1 MSGTMKMFNYSR
13 TSTLILLPKLEEK
26 YWDIQPEGFPNTIRW
41 NAGHVYAE
49 ADAFLKDADK
59 NYEVTRPHYQ
69 TFFADGTRPSEW
81 VGDVPTKEEIIEALI
96 EQDKYIQA
104 FFKDKLNEDADVV
117 RDINKTLL
125 DTKDASLQFV
135 TWHEG
140 IHLGI
145 TKSIRDALKEKNE

>member
-1 MSGTMKMFNYSR
+1 MTGTMKMFNYSR
-13 TSTLILLPKLEEK
+13 TSTLILLPKLEKE
-26 YWDIQPEGFPNTIRW
+26 YWDLQPEGFPNTIRW

-49 ADAFLKDADK
+49 ADAFLKDADE
-59 NYEVTRPHYQ
+59 NYEVTRPQYQ

-81 VGDVPTKEEIIEALI
+81 VGDVPTKDEIIQDLI

-104 FFKDKLNEDADVV
+104 FFKEKLKEKADVV

-145 TKSIRDALKEKNE
+145 TKSIRDALK

>member
-1 MSGTMKMFNYSR
+1 MTGTLKMFNYSR
-13 TSTLILLPKLEEK
+13 TSTLILLPKLEVE

-49 ADAFLKDADK
+49 ADAFLKDADE
-59 NYEVTRPHYQ
+59 NYEITRPEYQ
-69 TFFADGTRPSEW
+69 TYFADGTRPSEW
-81 VGDVPTKEEIIEALI
+81 DDNVPTKDEIIAALI

-104 FFKDKLNEDADVV
+104 FFKNNLNEKADVV

-145 TKSIRDALKEKNE
+145 TKSIRDALKGTNK

>member
-1 MSGTMKMFNYSR
+1 MSSGTMKMFNYSR
-13 TSTLILLPKLEEK
+13 TSTLILLPKLEEDF
-26 YWDIQPEGFPNTIRW
+26 WDIQPEGFPNTIRW

-49 ADAFLKDADK
+49 ADAFLKDADA
-59 NYEVTRPHYQ
+59 NYEITRPHYQ
-69 TFFADGTRPSEW
+69 DLFADGTRPSEW
-81 VGDVPTKEEIIEALI
+81 TGDIPSKDDIIEALR

-104 FFKDKLNEDADVV
+104 FFKDKLEEAASVT

-145 TKSIRDALKEKNE
+145 MKSIRDALK

>member
-1 MSGTMKMFNYSR
+1 MTGTMKMFNYSR
-13 TSTLILLPKLEEK
+13 TSTLILLPKLEEE

-59 NYEVTRPHYQ
+59 NYEVTRPEYQ

-81 VGDVPTKEEIIEALI
+81 VGDVPTKDEIIAALI

-104 FFKDKLNEDADVV
+104 FFKEKLTEDADVV

-145 TKSIRDALKEKNE
+145 TKSIRDALK

>member
-1 MSGTMKMFNYSR
+1 MTGTLKMFNYSR
-13 TSTLILLPKLEEK
+13 TSTLILLPKLEEE

-49 ADAFLKDADK
+49 ADAFLKDADE
-59 NYEVTRPHYQ
+59 NYEITRPEYQ
-69 TFFADGTRPSEW
+69 TYFADGTRPSEW
-81 VGDVPTKEEIIEALI
+81 DDNVPTKDEIIAALI
-96 EQDKYIQA
+96 EQDKYIQT
-104 FFKDKLNEDADVV
+104 FFKNNLNEKADVV

-145 TKSIRDALKEKNE
+145 TKSIRDALKD

>member
-1 MSGTMKMFNYSR
+1 MTGTLKMFNYSR

-26 YWDIQPEGFPNTIRW
+26 YWDLQPEGFPNTIRW

-59 NYEVTRPHYQ
+59 NYEITRPQYQ
-69 TFFADGTRPSEW
+69 SFFADGTRPSEW
-81 VGDVPTKEEIIEALI
+81 TGDVPTKDEIIADLI
-96 EQDKYIQA
+96 EQDKYIQS
-104 FFKDKLNEDADVV
+104 FFKEILNEKADVV

-125 DTKDASLQFV
+125 DSKDASLQFV

>member
-1 MSGTMKMFNYSR
+1 MTGTMKMFNYSR
-13 TSTLILLPKLEEK
+13 TSTLILLPKLEEE

-59 NYEVTRPHYQ
+59 NYEVTRPEYQ

-81 VGDVPTKEEIIEALI
+81 VGDVPTKDEIIAALI
-96 EQDKYIQA
+96 EQDKYIQD
-104 FFKDKLNEDADVV
+104 FFKDKLKEESDVV